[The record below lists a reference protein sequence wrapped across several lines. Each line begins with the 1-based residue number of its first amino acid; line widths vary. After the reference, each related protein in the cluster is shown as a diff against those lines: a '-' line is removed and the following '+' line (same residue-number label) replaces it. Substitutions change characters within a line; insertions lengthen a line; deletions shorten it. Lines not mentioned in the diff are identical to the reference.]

1 MSLPVDILNFK
12 FNWLYSSG
20 GWITHRTIIIN
31 HVTINECI
39 EILYYTIH
47 VIPFIIN
54 SDKSTNHDNAS
65 NDKLHSLKLHLQSLK
80 RKVLLY
86 NHANECFENFG

>member
-1 MSLPVDILNFK
+1 MDNTQNYYHKSC
-12 FNWLYSSG
+12 
-20 GWITHRTIIIN
+20 H
-31 HVTINECI
+31 ECI